1 MNQPAA
7 EAIFWIAALA
17 CVIGELMILRS
28 SFAVTRETQSELV
41 PSSPRSGELAWAIIP
56 AIGLAAL
63 LFVTWQRVDAR
74 NAHMRLMDHSQM
86 SMPGME
92 HQ

>member
-28 SFAVTRETQSELV
+28 SFAVTRKAQSDLV
-41 PSSPRSGELAWAIIP
+41 PSAPRSGELAWAIIP
-56 AIGLAAL
+56 AIGLAVL
-63 LFVTWQRVDAR
+63 LFFTWQRVDAR
-74 NAHMRLMDHSQM
+74 NAHMQMMDHSQM
-86 SMPGME
+86 SMPGMG
-92 HQ
+92 H

>member
-28 SFAVTRETQSELV
+28 SFAVTQKTQSELV
-41 PSSPRSGELAWAIIP
+41 PTAPRSGELAWAIIP

-63 LFVTWQRVDAR
+63 LFFTWQRMDAR
-74 NAHMRLMDHSQM
+74 KAHMRTMDHTQM
-86 SMPGME
+86 AMPGMA
-92 HQ
+92 H